1 MDYRKFGTQI
11 VLRVDR
17 GEEVMSAITTLC
29 EKENIRLA
37 SIAGL
42 GAADRLVMGLY
53 DIETQCFS
61 ETVLEQPLEITSLIG
76 SVTEMDGKPYLHVHV
91 NAADAKGRAYGGHLK
106 SVRISGTAEIFLTV
120 IDGHVGRKK
129 DDITGTGLNLFSFT
143 DE

>member
-17 GEEVMSAITTLC
+17 GEEVMAAITALC
-29 EKENIRLA
+29 EKEKILLA

-53 DIETQCFS
+53 DIEAQRFS

-76 SVTEMDGKPYLHVHV
+76 SVTEMNGKPYLHVHV
-91 NAADAKGRAYGGHLK
+91 NAADVEGRAYGGHLK

-120 IDGHVGRKK
+120 VDGHVGRKK
-129 DDITGTGLNLFSFT
+129 DDMTSTGLNLFSF
-143 DE
+143 D

>member
-17 GEEVMSAITTLC
+17 GEEVMAAITALC
-29 EKENIRLA
+29 EKEKILLA

-53 DIETQCFS
+53 DIETQRFS

-76 SVTEMDGKPYLHVHV
+76 SVTEMNGKPYLHVHV
-91 NAADAKGRAYGGHLK
+91 NAADVEGRAYGGHLK

-120 IDGHVGRKK
+120 VDGHVGRKK
-129 DDITGTGLNLFSFT
+129 DDMTSTGLNLFSF
-143 DE
+143 D

>member
-17 GEEVMSAITTLC
+17 GEEVMAAITALC
-29 EKENIRLA
+29 EKEKILLA

-53 DIETQCFS
+53 DIEAQRFS

-76 SVTEMDGKPYLHVHV
+76 SVTEMNGKPYLHVHV
-91 NAADAKGRAYGGHLK
+91 NAADAEGRAYGGHLK

-120 IDGHVGRKK
+120 VDGHVGRKK
-129 DDITGTGLNLFSFT
+129 DDMTSTGLNLFSF
-143 DE
+143 D

>member
-17 GEEVMSAITTLC
+17 GEEVMAAITALC
-29 EKENIRLA
+29 EKEKILLA

-53 DIETQCFS
+53 DIEAQRFS

-76 SVTEMDGKPYLHVHV
+76 SVTEMNGKPYLHVHV
-91 NAADAKGRAYGGHLK
+91 NAADAEGRAYGGHLK

-120 IDGHVGRKK
+120 VVGHVGRKK
-129 DDITGTGLNLFSFT
+129 DDMTSTGLNLFSF
-143 DE
+143 D

>member
-17 GEEVMSAITTLC
+17 GEEVMAAITALC
-29 EKENIRLA
+29 EKEKILLA

-53 DIETQCFS
+53 DIETQRFS

-76 SVTEMDGKPYLHVHV
+76 SVTEMNGKPYLHVHV
-91 NAADAKGRAYGGHLK
+91 NAADAEGRAYGGHLK

-120 IDGHVGRKK
+120 VDGHVGRKK
-129 DDITGTGLNLFSFT
+129 DDMTSTGLNLFSF
-143 DE
+143 D